1 MRAERTVGFA
11 EPHGSGAIIVVDVT
25 PGAPRT
31 EIAGVNKWRGSLKIK
46 IASVPRKGEAN
57 EELLGLLAEKL
68 GVKRESIRIM
78 SGEKSSRK
86 KLFVPLSPV
95 RVASILG
102 EI

>member
-1 MRAERTVGFA
+1 MRAQRTIGFV
-11 EPHGSGAIIVVDVT
+11 ESHGLGSIIVIDVT
-25 PGAPRT
+25 PGALRT

-46 IASVPRKGEAN
+46 IAAAPRKGQAN
-57 EELLGLLAEKL
+57 EELIGLPAEKL

-86 KLFVPLSPV
+86 KLFVPLTPV